1 MAFAPLHVHST
12 HSLLRGI
19 PSIPELVA
27 CAKERGY
34 QALALTDVN
43 TMAGSILFLQECRQQ
58 GIKPILGL
66 ELQDERDP
74 ELRLVLLARNAQGY
88 GDLCELAS
96 FHNLKR
102 RGPDLEDLFAR
113 EYPNLFAQC
122 PHPFLLQRLAH
133 TPLRQS
139 LFGAICLQDIA
150 SAERSRRV
158 HEIAVSEGISVAVA
172 HECWFLD
179 PSDEPL
185 HRLLRSIDGNTDLS
199 RLHRG

>member
-1 MAFAPLHVHST
+1 MAFAPLHVHSV

-19 PSIPELVA
+19 PTVRELVG
-27 CAKERGY
+27 CAKARGY
-34 QALALTDVN
+34 RSLALTDVN
-43 TMAGSILFLQECRQQ
+43 TMAGSILFLEECRRQ

-66 ELQDERDP
+66 ELRDERDP
-74 ELRLVLLARNAQGY
+74 DLRLVLLARNAQGY

-113 EYPNLFAQC
+113 EYPDLFALC
-122 PHPFLLQRLAH
+122 PHPSLLQRLAH

-139 LFGAICLQDIA
+139 LFGAICLQDAA

-158 HEIAVSEGISVAVA
+158 HETAV
-172 HECWFLD
+172 
-179 PSDEPL
+179 
-185 HRLLRSIDGNTDLS
+185 N
-199 RLHRG
+199 

>member
-102 RGPDLEDLFAR
+102 RGPDLDHVMTVGVAVRNRPDRIFRVQGLLVAFERAVPDGRVHLPAVVLRDGGHAGVSQEAR
-113 EYPNLFAQC
+113 GGI
-122 PHPFLLQRLAH
+122 H
-133 TPLRQS
+133 PLR
-139 LFGAICLQDIA
+139 AEKIA
-150 SAERSRRV
+150 ESIRAGRREEMRPG
-158 HEIAVSEGISVAVA
+158 HA
-172 HECWFLD
+172 
-179 PSDEPL
+179 PL
-185 HRLLRSIDGNTDLS
+185 VQVRH
-199 RLHRG
+199 